1 MDENNIISIFHKYK
15 KEQAREQER
24 EQENEQEKER
34 ERALEVIQERALEVI
49 QERGLEVIQERERE
63 QENKLTLDEK
73 ICSKYVIIDNHDTV
87 VSGKEFVSK
96 NLIQFINNL

>member
-1 MDENNIISIFHKYK
+1 MDENNITSIFHKYK

-34 ERALEVIQERALEVI
+34 ERALEVIQER
-49 QERGLEVIQERERE
+49 GRE

-87 VSGKEFVSK
+87 VSDNEFVSK
-96 NLIQFINNL
+96 NVIQFINNL

>member
-1 MDENNIISIFHKYK
+1 MDKNNITSIFHKYK

-34 ERALEVIQERALEVI
+34 ERALEVI

>member
-1 MDENNIISIFHKYK
+1 MDKNNITSIFHKYK

-34 ERALEVIQERALEVI
+34 ERALEVIQER
-49 QERGLEVIQERERE
+49 GRE